1 VSSNSLTIT
10 TWPLSPA
17 EYRDLAQSL
26 LDEKPEMVRDIVD
39 KGHEKKVKWFVGQ
52 MMARSAEGTVE
63 ADVAEQTL
71 LELLPKKA

>member
-1 VSSNSLTIT
+1 
-10 TWPLSPA
+10 
-17 EYRDLAQSL
+17 
-26 LDEKPEMVRDIVD
+26 MVRDIVD